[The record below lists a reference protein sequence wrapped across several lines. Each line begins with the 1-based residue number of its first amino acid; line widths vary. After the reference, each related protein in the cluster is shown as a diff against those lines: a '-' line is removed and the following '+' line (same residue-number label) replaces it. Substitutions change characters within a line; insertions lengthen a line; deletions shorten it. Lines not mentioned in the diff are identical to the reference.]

1 MKFQR
6 VAIVFS
12 VLNLLLLVF
21 LLAMVPSTAQQSQQ
35 SVTPIVRTQAFE
47 LVDKSGKKRAQ
58 IDVDENTGEVVFRLR
73 DSKGDI
79 RAKFG
84 ADERGSGLLL
94 MDDRTDATVR
104 IRAIRSGASL
114 TLIDREGHERVVK

>member
-1 MKFQR
+1 MKYQR

-12 VLNLLLLVF
+12 VLNLLLLLF
-21 LLAMVPSTAQQSQQ
+21 LLTQIPSAAQH
-35 SVTPIVRTQAFE
+35 SVMPIVRTEAFE
-47 LVDKSGKKRAQ
+47 LVDKHGKKRAQ
-58 IDVDENTGEVVFRLR
+58 INVDEETGEVVFRLR

-84 ADERGSGLLL
+84 ADERGSGLIL

-104 IRAIRSGASL
+104 IRAVQTGASIAL
-114 TLIDREGHERVVK
+114 FDREGQERLIK

>member
-12 VLNLLLLVF
+12 IFNLLLLLF
-21 LLAMVPSTAQQSQQ
+21 QLAHIRSFSQH
-35 SVTPIVRTQAFE
+35 SVMPIVRTQAFE
-47 LVDKSGKKRAQ
+47 LMDKSGKKRAQ
-58 IDVDENTGEVVFRLR
+58 INVDEETGEVVFRLR

-84 ADERGSGLLL
+84 ADERGSGLIL
-94 MDDRTDATVR
+94 MNDRTDATVR
-104 IRAIRSGASL
+104 IRAAQAGASI
-114 TLIDREGHERVVK
+114 TLFDREGHERVVK

>member
-6 VAIVFS
+6 VAMVLS
-12 VLNLLLLVF
+12 VLNLLLLFVQ
-21 LLAMVPSTAQQSQQ
+21 LVMVPSTAQQ

-47 LVDKSGKKRAQ
+47 LVDKSGRKRAQ
-58 IDVDENTGEVVFRLR
+58 INVDEQTGEVVFRLR

-94 MDDRTDATVR
+94 MDDRTDATVQL
-104 IRAIRSGASL
+104 RAIRSGASL
-114 TLIDREGHERVVK
+114 TLIDREGHERLIK

>member
-1 MKFQR
+1 MKFLR
-6 VAIVFS
+6 VAIVLS
-12 VLNLLLLVF
+12 LVNLLLLFF
-21 LLAMVPSTAQQSQQ
+21 LIVMVPSTAQE

-58 IDVDENTGEVVFRLR
+58 INVDEKTGEVVFRLR

-84 ADERGSGLLL
+84 ADERGSGLIL

-104 IRAIRSGASL
+104 VRAVQSGASI
-114 TLIDREGHERVVK
+114 TLFDREGHERVVK

>member
-6 VAIVFS
+6 VTIVFS
-12 VLNLLLLVF
+12 ALNLLLLFF
-21 LLAMVPSTAQQSQQ
+21 LLTQVPSTAQQ

-47 LVDKSGKKRAQ
+47 LVEKSGKKRAQ
-58 IDVDENTGEVVFRLR
+58 INVDEKTGEVVFRLR

-84 ADERGSGLLL
+84 ADERGSGLIL
-94 MDDRTDATVR
+94 MDERTEATVR
-104 IRAIRSGASL
+104 IRANQAGASM
-114 TLIDREGHERVVK
+114 TLFDRDGRKRTVK

>member
-6 VAIVFS
+6 VAIVVS
-12 VLNLLLLVF
+12 VLNLLLLFVQ
-21 LLAMVPSTAQQSQQ
+21 LIMVPSTAQQ

-58 IDVDENTGEVVFRLR
+58 INVDEKTGEVVFRLR

-94 MDDRTDATVR
+94 MDDRTDATVQL
-104 IRAIRSGASL
+104 RAIRSGASL
-114 TLIDREGHERVVK
+114 TLIDREGQERLIK

>member
-6 VAIVFS
+6 VVIVFS

-21 LLAMVPSTAQQSQQ
+21 LLSMVPSTAQE

-47 LVDKSGKKRAQ
+47 LVDKGGKKRAQ
-58 IDVDENTGEVVFRLR
+58 INVDEKTGEVVFRLR

-84 ADERGSGLLL
+84 ADERGSGLIL

-104 IRAIRSGASL
+104 IRAVQAGASI
-114 TLIDREGHERVVK
+114 TLFDREGQERVVK

>member
-6 VAIVFS
+6 VAMVLS
-12 VLNLLLLVF
+12 VLNLLLLFVQ
-21 LLAMVPSTAQQSQQ
+21 LVMVPSTAQQ

-47 LVDKSGKKRAQ
+47 LVDNSGRKRAQ
-58 IDVDENTGEVVFRLR
+58 INVDEQTGEVVFRLR

-94 MDDRTDATVR
+94 MDDRTDATVQL
-104 IRAIRSGASL
+104 RAIRSGASL
-114 TLIDREGHERVVK
+114 TLIDREGHERLIK

>member
-12 VLNLLLLVF
+12 VLNLLLLFF
-21 LLAMVPSTAQQSQQ
+21 LLVTVPSAAQQG
-35 SVTPIVRTQAFE
+35 VTPIVRTQAFE

-58 IDVDENTGEVVFRLR
+58 INVDEKTGEVVFRLR

-84 ADERGSGLLL
+84 ADERGSGLIL
-94 MDDRTDATVR
+94 MDDRTDATVQ

-114 TLIDREGHERVVK
+114 TLINREGHERLIK

>member
-6 VAIVFS
+6 AAIVFS
-12 VLNLLLLVF
+12 VLNLLLLFF
-21 LLAMVPSTAQQSQQ
+21 LLVTAPSTAQQ

-58 IDVDENTGEVVFRLR
+58 INVDEKTGEVVFRLR

-84 ADERGSGLLL
+84 ADERGSGLIL
-94 MDDRTDATVR
+94 MDDRTDATVQ

-114 TLIDREGHERVVK
+114 TLIDREGHERLIK